1 LAEGAEVEVTP
12 LESRADDPPFLQAL
26 LKLAKRRDWPA
37 DFAPNHAHYTKGHP
51 RLLASDRRAPIFRRM
66 AEVTQLLNGLAAGEP
81 QAADQL
87 LLLVY
92 DELRK
97 LAAAKMA
104 HEAPGQTLQ
113 PTALVHEAW
122 LRLAGQAD
130 PSWRNRRHFFS
141 AAAEAMR
148 RILIERARHRRRHKH
163 GGGLQ
168 RVNVDELDLATV
180 TDDETLLRVNEAI
193 EKLNAVD
200 PVGAELI
207 RLRFFAGL
215 SNVDAAELIN
225 LPERTAKRTW
235 AYARAWLYEELRRQ
249 G

>member
-1 LAEGAEVEVTP
+1 
-12 LESRADDPPFLQAL
+12 
-26 LKLAKRRDWPA
+26 
-37 DFAPNHAHYTKGHP
+37 
-51 RLLASDRRAPIFRRM
+51 M
-66 AEVTQLLNGLAAGEP
+66 AEVTQLLNGPAAGEP

-130 PSWRNRRHFFS
+130 PSWQNRRHFFS

-168 RVNVDELDLATV
+168 RVNVDELDLATT
-180 TDDETLLRVNEAI
+180 TDDDTLLLVNEALD
-193 EKLNAVD
+193 KLNVVD